1 MSCPEIG
8 TRLFLQAF
16 RPVSPTALDDAEKM
30 QVFPNLVEVWIRMPT
45 IKLTTPA
52 ILHSLRCLLSQ
63 SGKKKWG
70 RGGGILI
77 YGVARD
83 FGILGNPQTPQTP
96 QTILQTLTVELRSM
110 AAQLADACARNEALE
125 DAASTARDA
134 AAALQ
139 AASETATAEL
149 KGEL

>member
-1 MSCPEIG
+1 
-8 TRLFLQAF
+8 
-16 RPVSPTALDDAEKM
+16 
-30 QVFPNLVEVWIRMPT
+30 
-45 IKLTTPA
+45 
-52 ILHSLRCLLSQ
+52 
-63 SGKKKWG
+63 
-70 RGGGILI
+70 
-77 YGVARD
+77 
-83 FGILGNPQTPQTP
+83 
-96 QTILQTLTVELRSM
+96 M